1 MKLIWNP
8 ALTLDG
14 YIAKID
20 GDSDWVSDEDGEAFW
35 KLIQQSG
42 CVIVGRTTYEQY
54 KGDVFP
60 VPGATTFVQ
69 TSRMDGTEPQEGV
82 EFVTSSPQELISIL
96 EQRGFTQ
103 AVLAGGGETNS
114 RFAAAGLVDEI
125 IANVYPMI
133 FGDGIKL
140 LSGCA
145 LKLELL
151 DVQQLPG
158 GIVQHHYKVVK
169 QP

>member
-14 YIAKID
+14 YIAKTD

-42 CVIVGRTTYEQY
+42 CVIVGHTTYEQY

-60 VPGATTFVQ
+60 VPGATTFVL
-69 TSRMDGTEPQEGV
+69 TSRTDDGEPQEGV
-82 EFVTSSPQELISIL
+82 EFVNASPQELLGML
-96 EQRGFTQ
+96 EKRGFTQ
-103 AVLAGGGETNS
+103 AVLAGGSETNS
-114 RFAAAGLVDEI
+114 LFAAAGLVDEI
-125 IANVYPMI
+125 IANVYPI
-133 FGDGIKL
+133 VFGEGIKL
-140 LSGCA
+140 LNGCA

-151 DVQQLPG
+151 DIRQLSG
-158 GIVQHHYKVVK
+158 GIVRHHYRVVR
-169 QP
+169 